1 MTILVTGSAGFIG
14 SNFINSW
21 FDSSDE
27 EVISLDALTYAGNLN
42 NLNLQDKNKNH
53 HFENVDIS
61 DRKKIKYLFD
71 QYEPRA
77 IIHFAA
83 ESHVDRSISGSD
95 AFIKTN
101 IIGTYNLLEVCREYY
116 SKHDITF
123 IHISTDE
130 VFGSLSDSDDAF
142 SELTAYK
149 PNSPYSASKAA
160 SDHLVRAW
168 HHTYDLPV
176 ITTNCSNNFGPYQFP
191 EKLIPL
197 IILNAMSLKSLPI
210 YGNGK
215 NVRDWLYV
223 SDHCHAITRVLDK
236 GVIGESYN
244 IGGNCELTNLEV
256 VTKICN
262 FLDQIKAKKQGS
274 YLDQI
279 KYVSDRPG
287 HDYRYAINAKKITD
301 NLGWSPKETFESGL
315 RKTVE
320 WYIKNSEWIRDIES
334 GRYQKINK

>member
-1 MTILVTGSAGFIG
+1 MTLVVTGSAGFIG
-14 SNFINSW
+14 SNFINGW
-21 FDSSDE
+21 FASSDE
-27 EVISLDALTYAGNLN
+27 EVLSLDALTYAGNLN
-42 NLNLQDKNKNH
+42 NLKHQDKNKNH
-53 HFENVDIS
+53 HFANADITDS
-61 DRKKIKYLFD
+61 KKIKDLFD
-71 QYEPRA
+71 EYKPRA

-101 IIGTYNLLEVCREYY
+101 IIGTYNLLEVCREYQANNEI
-116 SKHDITF
+116 KF

-130 VFGSLSDSDDAF
+130 VFGSLSDGDEPF
-142 SELTAYK
+142 SESTSYK
-149 PNSPYSASKAA
+149 PNSPYSASKAS

-168 HHTYDLPV
+168 HHTYNLPV

-215 NVRDWLYV
+215 NVRDWLHV
-223 SDHCHAITRVLDK
+223 SDHCRAIERVLDK

-262 FLDQIKAKKQGS
+262 FLDQIKPKKQGS

-279 KYVSDRPG
+279 EYVSDRPG
-287 HDYRYAINAKKITD
+287 HDHRYAINAKKIT
-301 NLGWSPKETFESGL
+301 NSLGWSPKETFESGL
-315 RKTVE
+315 RKTIE
-320 WYIKNSEWIRDIES
+320 WYIENSEWVKDIES
-334 GRYQKINK
+334 GQYQKNR

>member
-1 MTILVTGSAGFIG
+1 MKVLVTGSAGFIG
-14 SNFINSW
+14 SNFINGW
-21 FDSSDE
+21 FTSSDE
-27 EVISLDALTYAGNLN
+27 EVLSLDALTYAGNLN
-42 NLNLQDKNKNH
+42 NLHSQDNNKNH
-53 HFENVDIS
+53 HFVNLDIS
-61 DRKKIKYLFD
+61 DRKKIKALFNK
-71 QYEPRA
+71 YKPRA

-101 IIGTYNLLEVCREYY
+101 IIGTFNLLEVCREYQ
-116 SKHDITF
+116 SNHDIKF

-130 VFGSLSDSDDAF
+130 VFGSLSDSDEPF
-142 SELTAYK
+142 NESTSYK

-168 HHTYDLPV
+168 YHTYNLPV

-197 IILNAMSLKSLPI
+197 MILNAISLKSLPI
-210 YGNGK
+210 YGDGK
-215 NVRDWLYV
+215 NIRDWLHV
-223 SDHCHAITRVLDK
+223 SDHCNAIERVLDK

-256 VTKICN
+256 VTKICV
-262 FLDQIKAKKQGS
+262 FLDQIKPKKQGS

-279 KYVSDRPG
+279 DYVSDRPG
-287 HDYRYAINAKKITD
+287 HDHRYAINAKKITD
-301 NLGWSPKETFESGL
+301 NLGWSPKQTFESGL
-315 RKTVE
+315 KKTIE
-320 WYIKNSEWIRDIES
+320 WYIENSEWVKDIES
-334 GRYQKINK
+334 GQYKKNR